1 METLGV
7 PLSQFSTMIFVIDI
21 QDNYQQPIARLVDL
35 VVTACQENPGMN
47 LEVFVHKSEALSEE
61 YKIENFRHIQQ
72 RVLDELLDLS
82 PEYEQV
88 PMNFYLTSIYD
99 HSLQD
104 AFSRVL
110 HKLIDSLPYIEDLL
124 NVFCGNSSSS
134 KAFLFDM
141 SSRLYVAT
149 DASPVDSA
157 THNLCS
163 DYLQT
168 LNSFGPLYKSVT
180 DSPARHRRPAIEVAS
195 EPSIPSTSP
204 PGSASP
210 SCNVS
215 VGKDSKRLTYPAAS
229 TSLSPGASGTTLT
242 FHVITPQL
250 ALLALLPT
258 TVYETRRGLVEYN
271 VVFFREGVQE
281 IWQVEKEARTAI
293 SSS

>member
-1 METLGV
+1 
-7 PLSQFSTMIFVIDI
+7 
-21 QDNYQQPIARLVDL
+21 
-35 VVTACQENPGMN
+35 
-47 LEVFVHKSEALSEE
+47 
-61 YKIENFRHIQQ
+61 
-72 RVLDELLDLS
+72 
-82 PEYEQV
+82 
-88 PMNFYLTSIYD
+88 
-99 HSLQD
+99 
-104 AFSRVL
+104 
-110 HKLIDSLPYIEDLL
+110 
-124 NVFCGNSSSS
+124 
-134 KAFLFDM
+134 M

-168 LNSFGPLYKSVT
+168 LNSFGPLYKYVFIDRSTTKLLHYLCRSVT

-204 PGSASP
+204 AGSASP